1 MDLAKEKLDKAFL
14 DMQKA
19 SKLTSKVLSDADLIE
34 MKSSRLV
41 STSAEL
47 SSLHETLESVMAD
60 LSFLLKFKKTK
71 DGQQMTPQ
79 VAQSVLKMC
88 AKVLQDVLDVTKQT
102 KSLLPEMKKEKVVGK
117 GCR

>member
-1 MDLAKEKLDKAFL
+1 
-14 DMQKA
+14 
-19 SKLTSKVLSDADLIE
+19 
-34 MKSSRLV
+34 
-41 STSAEL
+41 
-47 SSLHETLESVMAD
+47 
-60 LSFLLKFKKTK
+60 
-71 DGQQMTPQ
+71 MTPQ